1 MVPADPMRRH
11 AFHYDGGDQIAVRAA
26 DEGRHEA
33 NYFADD
39 VVIDFPSVAP
49 ALDRM
54 RRAFLADERPAGLR
68 TTITL
73 SVQEALA
80 GATVPLDVPL
90 RRTCP
95 ECGGRGESWTEPCLR
110 CDGTGEEL
118 TRHPLQVTLP
128 AGVLDGA
135 RFLVTITPW
144 QHSSTRIE
152 LHVAVTE

>member
-1 MVPADPMRRH
+1 MRRH

-26 DEGRHEA
+26 HDSRHESSC
-33 NYFADD
+33 FADD
-39 VVIDFPSVAP
+39 VIIDFPSMAS

-54 RRAFLADERPAGLR
+54 RQPFLADEAPTNLS

-73 SVQEALA
+73 SGEEALT
-80 GATVPLDVPL
+80 GTTVPLDVPV

-95 ECGGRGESWTEPCLR
+95 ECGGRGESWTEPCVRCEGAGEQLLR
-110 CDGTGEEL
+110 
-118 TRHPLQVTLP
+118 HHLQVTIP

-135 RFLVTITPW
+135 RFHFTVTSR

-152 LHVAVTE
+152 LRVLVT